1 MRKGNLSAAFEISET
16 SVSDERIKRLTRAV
30 SQYSPTGAEMLRAAV
45 MRGCSF
51 AFSDE
56 LGNCLGSYFRDKKL
70 IALNPKCR
78 DAELVTTLVHEA
90 RHAVQNAP
98 LVSTNKNIRSLLVSE
113 RAAEADAMAFE
124 CAAAYEM
131 RDENPE
137 AWFRFRAA
145 HGGVALAYSR
155 TVKSGEKGKTPLGEA
170 FKAWFDDASYV
181 VQYDRGTLDFLERH
195 KREAGWDFL
204 RNDVSGRAIA
214 AKMCRHGGKP
224 YLSDEAFLDS
234 ARALTVDEEIA
245 KRCRAV
251 ADDAMLLYGRKD
263 MSLSGVF
270 VRSFDGI
277 ARPMSR
283 ESASDA
289 AAAREKSRQE
299 LDDALREVLPPWAR
313 FKRNGSGR

>member
-1 MRKGNLSAAFEISET
+1 MTEEKLSSKFQGQSADPSELRMKNLMQRVCDNSQIGAEILSAAT
-16 SVSDERIKRLTRAV
+16 A
-30 SQYSPTGAEMLRAAV
+30 
-45 MRGCSF
+45 RGCKYV
-51 AFSDE
+51 FSDE
-56 LGNCLGSYFRDKKL
+56 LGSCLGTYFRDKKL

-224 YLSDEAFLDS
+224 YLSDESFLDS